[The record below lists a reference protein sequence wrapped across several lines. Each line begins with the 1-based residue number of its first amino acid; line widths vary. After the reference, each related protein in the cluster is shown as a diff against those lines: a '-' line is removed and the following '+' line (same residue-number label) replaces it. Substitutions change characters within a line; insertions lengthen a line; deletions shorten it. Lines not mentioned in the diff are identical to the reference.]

1 MVCPIETTR
10 DITWTGPPK
19 YTLYAVGTD
28 VYSHVSTLVEIKKT
42 DTDKKSVLII
52 HRFTDDISGE
62 FRCGDGV
69 NVTEFTLVIKRDP
82 SDIAI
87 EDATGQKITTVEG
100 REHTLECSVTSGQPG
115 GNITWSTDGA
125 VVEINQSSSV
135 RYRLIPQRPDNGKLF
150 KCEAFNS
157 EGKKVLESS
166 VQLEVFYIPRITF
179 RPNQT
184 LTVKEGEDTQLM
196 CRNDGNDPDA
206 TTVWKRLHK
215 NTIII
220 QNDELNFK
228 SINRTDAGIYTCR
241 VDTKA
246 GVYEDNATVVVQYAP
261 TIDIQY
267 SPNERQMKCIPNG
280 LPDRYMFKN
289 WEHTTEYN
297 DHIRFLPTRKDGNT
311 ATLTFPTNV
320 TEKNHHEDRGTPYFV
335 SSTENTQYGV
345 YLKTAKI
352 EIKFVSVPEY
362 TSYEVLKNGS
372 RFTNFTEFDYRNTN
386 VTDNI
391 YGKNVSVKGSILS
404 LQIQIDTP
412 EYFTSYEIVV
422 KNVFGSS
429 NHAIK
434 LVSASAPFTPKIV
447 RTDAKQTQ
455 IYVLWAPRFDGGYP
469 QWFIIEYKEMGDI
482 YWNNQTINASNSTF
496 IGGLQP
502 ATNYLIQM
510 FARNMIDDSNR
521 TEEISVQTDK
531 RVSET
536 NLSAIVSLLAVFLCL
551 LIAVAYFRRA
561 NSRAI
566 GNDLDALQNGIHTN
580 SDIAEI
586 PVYSSIDKRHNLRL
600 HQTGAYTVDHK
611 GITNPLKSGHQNR
624 ETGKEVNRA
633 SKFGSMKCSS
643 GIEENEK
650 ESRELNYVEIFFD
663 QKQVYPFTIHGLDD
677 KTNYVEID
685 FTQSAD
691 PLPDSDTDSESEK

>member
-10 DITWTGPPK
+10 DITWTGPPE
-19 YTLYAVGTD
+19 YILYAVGTD
-28 VYSHVSTLVEIKKT
+28 VYSHVSTLVEIKT

-52 HRFTDDISGE
+52 HRFTEDISGE

-87 EDATGQKITTVEG
+87 EDATGQKINTVEG
-100 REHTLECSVTSGQPG
+100 RKHTLECSVTSGQPG
-115 GNITWSTDGA
+115 GNITWSTDEA
-125 VVEINQSSSV
+125 VVATNRPSLV
-135 RYRLIPQRPDNGKLF
+135 RYSLIPQRSDNGKLF

-157 EGKKVLESS
+157 EGKQVLESS
-166 VQLEVFYIPRITF
+166 VQLEVFYIPKITF

-206 TTVWKRLHK
+206 TTVWERLHK

-320 TEKNHHEDRGTPYFV
+320 TEKIIM
-335 SSTENTQYGV
+335 
-345 YLKTAKI
+345 KI
-352 EIKFVSVPEY
+352 E
-362 TSYEVLKNGS
+362 
-372 RFTNFTEFDYRNTN
+372 
-386 VTDNI
+386 
-391 YGKNVSVKGSILS
+391 
-404 LQIQIDTP
+404 IQIDTP

-434 LVSASAPFTPKIV
+434 LVSASAPFIPKNLQPSP
-447 RTDAKQTQ
+447 KQTQ
-455 IYVLWAPRFDGGYP
+455 ILVWWTPGFDGGYR
-469 QWFIIEYKEMGDI
+469 QWFIVEYKDI
-482 YWNNQTINASNSTF
+482 EDLYWSNQTANLSNSAV

-502 ATNYLIQM
+502 ATKYLIRI

-521 TEEISVQTDK
+521 TEEILVQTDSPIK
-531 RVSET
+531 PIQELLGMIWTHFRMVYIQ
-536 NLSAIVSLLAVFLCL
+536 IVIVLLRYLYTL
-551 LIAVAYFRRA
+551 L
-561 NSRAI
+561 
-566 GNDLDALQNGIHTN
+566 LT
-580 SDIAEI
+580 
-586 PVYSSIDKRHNLRL
+586 KRHNLRL
-600 HQTGAYTVDHK
+600 HQTGAYTVDQK
-611 GITNPLKSGHQNR
+611 GITNPLKSVHQNR
-624 ETGKEVNRA
+624 ETGKEG
-633 SKFGSMKCSS
+633 KFGSMKCAS
-643 GIEENEK
+643 GIEEGEK
-650 ESRELNYVEIFFD
+650 ESRELNYVEILFD

-691 PLPDSDTDSESEK
+691 LCQTVTQTVKARSNNDILEIC